1 MNIGGEGADDNP
13 GTSVAMSSDGMRV
26 IIGALHIMTGSMGR
40 IPHPE
45 STRRWMGIGSQVGMD
60 IDGEDRFDRS
70 GCSVTMS
77 SDGTSV
83 IVGGHHNGGVDGC
96 SSGHAR
102 VFSSISSSPPPS
114 LLSSSSSSR
123 ISSPQKGF

>member
-1 MNIGGEGADDNP
+1 
-13 GTSVAMSSDGMRV
+13 
-26 IIGALHIMTGSMGR
+26 
-40 IPHPE
+40 
-45 STRRWMGIGSQVGMD
+45 MGIGSQVGMD

-123 ISSPQKGF
+123 ISSSQKGFSFYSRSSCIPPYTVDLLKTIF